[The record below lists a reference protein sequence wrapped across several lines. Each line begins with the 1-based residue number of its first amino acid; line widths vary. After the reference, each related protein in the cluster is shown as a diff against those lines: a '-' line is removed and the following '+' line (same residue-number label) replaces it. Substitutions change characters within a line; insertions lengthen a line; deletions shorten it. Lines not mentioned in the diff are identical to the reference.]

1 MSTMAIT
8 WTDEDKNRLARREVI
23 IHQQNITEP
32 DLDQK
37 NLPTD
42 IHLVEYRQNNNIYS
56 DAVRASKM
64 SEIFDAYYDRL
75 KESGG
80 GEILSIRSGF
90 GTIKPKLYNYSSEK
104 KKG

>member
-8 WTDEDKNRLARREVI
+8 WTDEDKERLTRREVI

-75 KESGG
+75 KQDGG
-80 GEILSIRSGF
+80 GEVLSIRSGF
-90 GTIKPKLYNYSSEK
+90 GTIKPKLYNFKPK
-104 KKG
+104 KA